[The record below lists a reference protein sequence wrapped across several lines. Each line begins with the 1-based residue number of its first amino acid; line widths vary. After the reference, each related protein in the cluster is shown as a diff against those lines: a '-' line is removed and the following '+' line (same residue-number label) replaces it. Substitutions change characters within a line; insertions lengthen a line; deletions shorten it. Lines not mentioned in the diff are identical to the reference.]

1 MLALGKHS
9 RVAVSF
15 SFDSF
20 LCCLRCSWYLDL
32 DSLTEFS
39 KSFITCTVCPFNPL
53 LFMWSMMV
61 FLAVIDLHIMLSFKM
76 VLLTLKI
83 LSTLACLRLRI
94 YTILRINAN
103 SFGSYIFT
111 LLKKKPSKQFT
122 VGLNCLNI
130 SAFNLTSI
138 WRKLMYW
145 DKLFSDNEVAT
156 RFK

>member
-39 KSFITCTVCPFNPL
+39 KSFVTGTVCPFNPL

-61 FLAVIDLHIMLSFKM
+61 FLAVIDLHIMLFFKM
-76 VLLTLKI
+76 VLLTLKL
-83 LSTLACLRLRI
+83 LSTLACLWLRI
-94 YTILRINAN
+94 YTILRINVN

-111 LLKKKPSKQFT
+111 LLKKKSSKQFM
-122 VGLNCLNI
+122 VELNCLNI
-130 SAFNLTSI
+130 SSFNLTSF
-138 WRKLMYW
+138 WRKLMCWEQKYQ
-145 DKLFSDNEVAT
+145 LM
-156 RFK
+156 RL